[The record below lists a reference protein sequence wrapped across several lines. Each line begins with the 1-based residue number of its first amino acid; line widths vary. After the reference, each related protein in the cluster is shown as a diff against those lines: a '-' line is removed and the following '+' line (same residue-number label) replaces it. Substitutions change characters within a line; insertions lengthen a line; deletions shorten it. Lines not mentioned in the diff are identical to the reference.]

1 MSQVSTGI
9 FFVDLGVGRAASPQE
24 FSASRHSCQGCK
36 PSHLTQELVSA
47 NQIPEYTGTSP
58 GQRINRSLGQVIQVA
73 DMGLPS
79 FLLLDEESPTT
90 DPVMPNLQKIAESQ
104 PSAVGH
110 KHPRSHELGVRA
122 LHAADQTVSGL
133 KQLMD
138 LAVTP
143 RHRAWR
149 GPLDSSERADYTPVH
164 QAFLS
169 SEGEESLEHS
179 SVVVHRVWG
188 QVPQGLGQVG
198 VDLVWIECL
207 RPPRKPADQD
217 SQLLQVSGR
226 PADAVDVAAG
236 KFLEF
241 HEGTLRR
248 SLPPD
253 RGVATPQYNRYNPH
267 PAGEGQLAQLVRTPV
282 QTILRASLFTLLTAA
297 LWLPDLGVAMIAA
310 GFRQLV
316 FGQESL
322 PKDGH

>member
-1 MSQVSTGI
+1 
-9 FFVDLGVGRAASPQE
+9 
-24 FSASRHSCQGCK
+24 
-36 PSHLTQELVSA
+36 
-47 NQIPEYTGTSP
+47 
-58 GQRINRSLGQVIQVA
+58 
-73 DMGLPS
+73 MGLPS
-79 FLLLDEESPTT
+79 FLLLDKESTTT

-104 PSAVGH
+104 PSAVCD

-122 LHAADQTVSGL
+122 LHAADKPVSGL

-143 RHRAWR
+143 SHRAWR
-149 GPLDSSERADYTPVH
+149 GPLDLSERADYTPVH

-169 SEGEESLEHS
+169 GEGEESLEHS
-179 SVVVHRVWG
+179 SVVVHRVWA
-188 QVPQGLGQVG
+188 QVPQGLGQVL
-198 VDLVWIECL
+198 VDLVWVEVFS
-207 RPPRKPADQD
+207 PPRQAAYQD
-217 SQLLQVSGR
+217 GQLLQVSGR
-226 PADAVDVAAG
+226 SADAVDVPAG

-241 HEGTLRR
+241 HGGTLRR
-248 SLPPD
+248 SLPPV
-253 RGVATPQYNRYNPH
+253 RGVATPQDNRYNPH

-282 QTILRASLFTLLTAA
+282 QTILRASLFALLTAA